1 MLNEIRQEKRRIFE
15 RLTHLD
21 VERQKLSDQLNE
33 LETAERVLDGLGR
46 KSPATKQQAKRRQAT
61 TAPMENEKRRAR
73 GRRLVPSL
81 SLNDASLKAVQAHS
95 KGASASEVLNYLTRK
110 FGMAVRPNHLGMALQ
125 RHRRAGRLEARD
137 QRWYLAS
144 ST

>member
-1 MLNEIRQEKRRIFE
+1 MARSAGTACSTRAR
-15 RLTHLD
+15 
-21 VERQKLSDQLNE
+21 KLR
-33 LETAERVLDGLGR
+33 A
-46 KSPATKQQAKRRQAT
+46 RRQAT
-61 TAPMENEKRRAR
+61 TAPVENEKRRAR
-73 GRRLVPSL
+73 GRRLVSSL

-110 FGMAVRPNHLGMALQ
+110 FGMAVRPNHLGMALH